1 MLNNNKIKIK
11 PVIMNLWQ
19 INTYPIK
26 LSNALYDMAWERA
39 EQILASNNKDFKN
52 TLYQEGLSLIKLTE
66 LCKEI
71 YINKE
76 INNSYNIEE
85 LLIKLNNLRLKGKLT
100 IVKSNN
106 NREVIQ
112 WEYTLKIDKTLDN
125 WSVLSINNILKSI
138 KVLDMYSMNQLIKE
152 YNYQEQESWSLNNNY
167 IGCYIGNSI
176 K

>member
-1 MLNNNKIKIK
+1 MLNKIKIK
-11 PVIMNLWQ
+11 PEVMNLWQ
-19 INTYPIK
+19 INTYPIR

-39 EQILASNNKDFKN
+39 EQILASSNKDFKN

-112 WEYTLKIDKTLDN
+112 WEYILKVDKTLDN

-167 IGCYIGNSI
+167 ISCYIGNSI

>member
-1 MLNNNKIKIK
+1 MLNKIKIK
-11 PVIMNLWQ
+11 PEVMNLWQ
-19 INTYPIK
+19 INTYPIR

-39 EQILASNNKDFKN
+39 EQILASSNKDFKN

-112 WEYTLKIDKTLDN
+112 W
-125 WSVLSINNILKSI
+125 
-138 KVLDMYSMNQLIKE
+138 
-152 YNYQEQESWSLNNNY
+152 
-167 IGCYIGNSI
+167 
-176 K
+176 

>member
-106 NREVIQ
+106 NRKVIQ

>member
-1 MLNNNKIKIK
+1 MLNKIKIK
-11 PVIMNLWQ
+11 PEVMNLWQ
-19 INTYPIK
+19 INTYPIR

-39 EQILASNNKDFKN
+39 EQILTSSNKDFKN

-112 WEYTLKIDKTLDN
+112 WEYTLKVDKTLNN

-167 IGCYIGNSI
+167 ISCYIGNSI